1 MIFHW
6 IALLLLLHK
15 ISYFFSVSQKKKKS
29 YMGRLCPKV
38 QNPLCS
44 YVPLLTKKVP
54 YLPLYNACP
63 CIIRTLIF
71 DHFFILKKDLKTNHQ
86 ELKLQFFHFKSWEFI
101 ICLQQFLTSCYYKH
115 RAHRAPIYKLFYSIK
130 VKCCTN
136 VVT

>member
-15 ISYFFSVSQKKKKS
+15 ISYFFSVSQKKKS

-38 QNPLCS
+38 QNPLRS

-71 DHFFILKKDLKTNHQ
+71 DHFFFSKKRFEDKPSRIKTSIFPFQ
-86 ELKLQFFHFKSWEFI
+86 ELGIHYMFTTIS
-101 ICLQQFLTSCYYKH
+101 
-115 RAHRAPIYKLFYSIK
+115 
-130 VKCCTN
+130 N
-136 VVT
+136 